1 MNRRRSKTNSA
12 RNERL
17 SFHASNLVLS
27 CVQSEDGLNFK
38 DEAYLNGDLIFYPA
52 PTQCYFVVMI
62 ARVDG
67 EPNLRRF

>member
-12 RNERL
+12 RSERL
-17 SFHASNLVLS
+17 SFHASNLASNL
-27 CVQSEDGLNFK
+27 EDGPNFK

-52 PTQCYFVVMI
+52 PTQCCFVVMI